1 MVLSYKKERQ
11 KFPRIVALDS
21 ETSSE
26 RQIGYK
32 IYFTFFRFFTAMKLL
47 LGFILFF
54 CFQFS
59 LGQNFYLKMEGTSE
73 TENKTID
80 SLQYES
86 KHASVALILE
96 EQKRF
101 ENKLINQGFF
111 DWLLLEQKKV
121 NDSSFVFKYKLGNS
135 IKNNTIYIGNLSA
148 EEKSL
153 LQLEKDT
160 LVIATNEIENFMKS
174 KIALLEKKG
183 YSLANLQ
190 LTNQRKV
197 DNNLFSELQL
207 KLNSKRNITDLV
219 IVGYDK
225 FPAGI
230 KKAITKKAKKATFN
244 QDNLKQINDEFD
256 KLQFVNQLKY
266 PEILFTTDSTKIF
279 VYLEKSKPNKF
290 DGFIGFSND
299 DQSKLTFNGYLDL
312 QLQNILNSGEKF
324 NLYWKNDGNRQTSF
338 NIGTELPYIFKTP
351 IGIKANLRIFKQDS
365 TFQNTITDLNLGYYF
380 SYNTKAYIGYQK
392 TTSVDI
398 QNTNSFS
405 LNDFTNTFLTS
416 SFEHVALNSDS
427 FIFPEKAKVFLK
439 VGTGNRTI
447 ASQKTSQFFTQLDLN
462 YNFNLNQKN
471 SIYLRN
477 QTFYLQSDDY
487 IINELFRFGGIN
499 SIRGFNE
506 NSLQANVFSGIMAEY
521 RYLVAPNLYVH
532 SITDYG
538 YFQDKT
544 AAIDDKLLGLG
555 FGFGLFTKNG
565 LFNLIYANG
574 STSEQAIKLSN
585 SIVHISFKTNF

>member
-1 MVLSYKKERQ
+1 
-11 KFPRIVALDS
+11 
-21 ETSSE
+21 
-26 RQIGYK
+26 
-32 IYFTFFRFFTAMKLL
+32 MKLL
-47 LGFILFF
+47 FSFIVFF
-54 CFQFS
+54 SIQFS
-59 LGQNFYLKMEGTSE
+59 LGQNFYLKIEGDSE
-73 TENKTID
+73 QERKTID
-80 SLQYES
+80 SITYEF
-86 KHASVALILE
+86 KHTSVASILT

-101 ENKLINQGFF
+101 ESKLTNLGFF
-111 DWLLLEQKKV
+111 NWLQLEQKKI
-121 NDSSFVFKYKLGNS
+121 NDSSFVFQYRLGNLVQT
-135 IKNNTIYIGNLSA
+135 NTIYIGKLTA

-153 LQLEKDT
+153 LQEENDSLIIITSE
-160 LVIATNEIENFMKS
+160 VENFMKS
-174 KIALLEKKG
+174 KMALLEKKG
-183 YSLANLQ
+183 YLLANLK
-190 LTNQRKV
+190 LVNQRRKE
-197 DNNLFSELQL
+197 NNLLSDLHL
-207 KLNSKRNITDLV
+207 KLNSKRKITDIV

-225 FPAGI
+225 FPTGI

-244 QDNLKQINDEFD
+244 QENLKQINEEFS

-299 DQSKLTFNGYLDL
+299 DKSKLTFNGYLDL

-324 NLYWKNDGNRQTSF
+324 NLYWKNDGNSQTSF
-338 NIGTELPYIFKTP
+338 NLGIEIPYLFKSP

-380 SYNTKAYIGYQK
+380 SYNTKAYLGYQK
-392 TTSVDI
+392 TNSVDI

-405 LNDFTNTFLTS
+405 LNDFTNTFFTS
-416 SFEHVALNSDS
+416 SFEHVNYATDN
-427 FIFPEKAKVFLK
+427 FIFPERTKVFAKVGL
-439 VGTGNRTI
+439 GNRTI
-447 ASQKTSQFFTQLDLN
+447 SSAKSNQFFGQLEFSH
-462 YNFNLNQKN
+462 YFELNQKN
-471 SIYLRN
+471 SIFIKN
-477 QTFYLQSDDY
+477 QSYYLQSDSY
-487 IINELFRFGGIN
+487 IINELYRFGGIN

-538 YFQDKT
+538 FFQDKT
-544 AAIDDKLLGLG
+544 TGTDDKLLGLG

-574 STSEQAIKLSN
+574 STSDQAIKLSN

>member
-1 MVLSYKKERQ
+1 
-11 KFPRIVALDS
+11 
-21 ETSSE
+21 
-26 RQIGYK
+26 
-32 IYFTFFRFFTAMKLL
+32 MKLL
-47 LGFILFF
+47 FSFIVFF
-54 CFQFS
+54 SIQFS
-59 LGQNFYLKMEGTSE
+59 LGQNFYLKIEGASE
-73 TENKTID
+73 QERKTID
-80 SLQYES
+80 SITYEF
-86 KHASVALILE
+86 KHTSVASILT

-101 ENKLINQGFF
+101 ESKLTNLGFF
-111 DWLLLEQKKV
+111 DWLQLEQKKV
-121 NDSSFVFKYKLGNS
+121 NDSSFVFQYRLGNLVQT
-135 IKNNTIYIGNLSA
+135 NTIYIGKLST
-148 EEKSL
+148 EEKLL
-153 LQLEKDT
+153 LQEEHDSLIVTTSE
-160 LVIATNEIENFMKS
+160 VENFMKS
-174 KIALLEKKG
+174 KMALLEKKG
-183 YSLANLQ
+183 YLLANLK
-190 LTNQRKV
+190 LVNQRRKE
-197 DNNLFSELQL
+197 NNLLSDLHL
-207 KLNSKRNITDLV
+207 KLNSKRKITDIV

-225 FPAGI
+225 FPNGI

-244 QDNLKQINDEFD
+244 QENLKQINEEFS

-279 VYLEKSKPNKF
+279 VYLEKTKPNKF

-299 DQSKLTFNGYLDL
+299 DKSKLTFNGYLDL

-324 NLYWKNDGNRQTSF
+324 NLYWKNDGNSQTSF
-338 NIGTELPYIFKTP
+338 NLGTEIPYLFKSP

-380 SYNTKAYIGYQK
+380 SYNTKAYLGYQK
-392 TTSVDI
+392 TNSVDI

-405 LNDFTNTFLTS
+405 LNDFTNTFFTS
-416 SFEHVALNSDS
+416 SFEHVNYATDN
-427 FIFPEKAKVFLK
+427 FIFPERTKVFAE
-439 VGTGNRTI
+439 VGLGNRTI
-447 ASQKTSQFFTQLDLN
+447 SSAKSNQFFGQLEFSH
-462 YNFNLNQKN
+462 YFELNQKN
-471 SIYLRN
+471 SIFIKN
-477 QTFYLQSDDY
+477 QSYYLQSDSY
-487 IINELFRFGGIN
+487 IINELHRFGGIN

-544 AAIDDKLLGLG
+544 AEIDYKLLGLG

-574 STSEQAIKLSN
+574 STSDQAIKLSN

>member
-1 MVLSYKKERQ
+1 MKFIYSFLVL
-11 KFPRIVALDS
+11 
-21 ETSSE
+21 
-26 RQIGYK
+26 
-32 IYFTFFRFFTAMKLL
+32 
-47 LGFILFF
+47 F

-59 LGQNFYLKMEGTSE
+59 LGQNFYLRIVGTSE
-73 TENKTID
+73 KEIKTID

-86 KHASVALILE
+86 KHSTVASILE

-101 ENKLINQGFF
+101 ETKLTNQGFF
-111 DWLLLEQKKV
+111 DWLLLEQNKT
-121 NDSSFVFKYKLGNS
+121 NDSSFVFKYSLGKV
-135 IKNNTIYIGNLSA
+135 IKKNTIYIGKLSN
-148 EEKSL
+148 EEKML

-160 LVIATNEIENFMKS
+160 LIITTNEVESFMKT
-174 KIALLEKKG
+174 KVALLEKKG

-190 LTNQRKV
+190 LVNQRKIGN
-197 DNNLFSELQL
+197 DLFSDLQL

-244 QDNLKQINDEFD
+244 QDNLKQINDTFD
-256 KLQFVNQLKY
+256 KLQFINQIKY

-279 VYLEKSKPNKF
+279 VYVEKSKPNKF

-324 NLYWKNDGNRQTSF
+324 SLYWKNDGNRQTSF
-338 NIGTELPYIFKTP
+338 NIGTELPYIFKSP
-351 IGIKANLRIFKQDS
+351 IGIKANLRIFNQDS
-365 TFQNTITDLNLGYYF
+365 TFQNTVTDLNLGYYF
-380 SYNTKAYIGYQK
+380 TYNTKAFIGYQK

-398 QNTNSFS
+398 QKINSFS

-416 SFEHVALNSDS
+416 SFEHLELNPDS
-427 FIFPEKAKVFLK
+427 FIFPERGKVFVKL
-439 VGTGNRTI
+439 GTGNRTI
-447 ASQKTSQFFTQLDLN
+447 TSQKTSQFFTQLDVN
-462 YNFNLNQKN
+462 YHFNLNLKN
-471 SIYLRN
+471 SIFVRN

-487 IINELFRFGGIN
+487 VINELFRFGGIN

-506 NSLQANVFSGIMAEY
+506 NSLQANAYSGIIAEY
-521 RYLVAPNLYVH
+521 RYLVASNLYLH
-532 SITDYG
+532 SITDFG

-544 AAIDDKLLGLG
+544 SNTKDRLLGLG

-565 LFNLIYANG
+565 LFNLVYANG
-574 STSEQAIKLSN
+574 STSDQAIELSN
-585 SIVHISFKTNF
+585 SIVHISFKADF

>member
-1 MVLSYKKERQ
+1 MKSIFL
-11 KFPRIVALDS
+11 FIVCL
-21 ETSSE
+21 
-26 RQIGYK
+26 
-32 IYFTFFRFFTAMKLL
+32 
-47 LGFILFF
+47 

-59 LGQNFYLKMEGTSE
+59 LGQNFYLKVEGTSE
-73 TENKTID
+73 RENSIID
-80 SLQYES
+80 SLQYVS
-86 KHASVALILE
+86 KHTSVALILE

-101 ENKLINQGFF
+101 ESKITNQGFF
-111 DWLLLEQKKV
+111 DWLLLEQNKV
-121 NDSSFVFKYKLGNS
+121 NDSSFVFKYSLGNAQ
-135 IKNNTIYIGNLSA
+135 KNNTIYIGKLSA

-160 LVIATNEIENFMKS
+160 LIITTSEVENFMKS
-174 KIALLEKKG
+174 KVALLEKKG

-190 LTNQRKV
+190 LVNQRRIE
-197 DNNLFSELQL
+197 NNLISDLQV
-207 KLNSKRNITDLV
+207 KLNAKRNITDLV

-244 QDNLKQINDEFD
+244 QDNLKQINDTFD
-256 KLQFVNQLKY
+256 KLQFVNQIKY

-279 VYLEKSKPNKF
+279 VYVEKSKPNKF

-312 QLQNILNSGEKF
+312 QLQNILNTGEKF
-324 NLYWKNDGNRQTSF
+324 NLYWKNDGNKQTSF
-338 NIGTELPYIFKTP
+338 NIGTELPYIFKSP

-365 TFQNTITDLNLGYYF
+365 TFQNTVTDLNLGYYF
-380 SYNTKAYIGYQK
+380 AYNTKAFVGYQK

-416 SFEHVALNSDS
+416 SFEHLELNPDS
-427 FIFPEKAKVFLK
+427 FVFPEKAKVFVK
-439 VGTGNRTI
+439 FGTGNRTI
-447 ASQKTSQFFTQLDLN
+447 ASQKTSQFFTQLDMN
-462 YNFNLNQKN
+462 YDFNLNQKN

-487 IINELFRFGGIN
+487 VINELFRFGGIN

-506 NSLQANVFSGIMAEY
+506 NSLQANAYSGIIAEY
-521 RYLVAPNLYVH
+521 RYLVATNLYLH
-532 SITDYG
+532 SITDFG

-544 AAIDDKLLGLG
+544 ANIEDRLLGLG

-565 LFNLIYANG
+565 LFNLVYANG
-574 STSEQAIKLSN
+574 STSNQAIKLSN

>member
-1 MVLSYKKERQ
+1 
-11 KFPRIVALDS
+11 
-21 ETSSE
+21 
-26 RQIGYK
+26 
-32 IYFTFFRFFTAMKLL
+32 MKLL
-47 LGFILFF
+47 LSFTLFF
-54 CFQFS
+54 WFQCS
-59 LGQNFYLKMEGTSE
+59 LGQNFYLKIEGASE
-73 TENKTID
+73 QERKTID
-80 SLQYES
+80 SIIYEFKHNTVASLLKEQQRFES
-86 KHASVALILE
+86 KLT
-96 EQKRF
+96 Q
-101 ENKLINQGFF
+101 QGFL

-121 NDSSFVFKYKLGNS
+121 NDSSFVFKYKLGNFT
-135 IKNNTIYIGNLSA
+135 KNNTIYIGKLSA
-148 EEKSL
+148 DEKSL
-153 LQLEKDT
+153 LQLEQDT
-160 LVIATNEIENFMKS
+160 LVIAMSEVENFMNN

-190 LTNQRKV
+190 LINQRKIGH
-197 DNNLFSELQL
+197 NLFSELRL
-207 KLNSKRNITDLV
+207 NLNSKRNITDIV

-225 FPAGI
+225 FPTGI

-244 QDNLKQINDEFD
+244 QENLKQINEEFS

-299 DQSKLTFNGYLDL
+299 DKSKLTFNGYLDL

-324 NLYWKNDGNRQTSF
+324 NLYWKNDGNSQTSF
-338 NIGTELPYIFKTP
+338 NLGTEIPYLFKSP

-380 SYNTKAYIGYQK
+380 SYNTKAYLGYQK
-392 TTSVDI
+392 TNSVDI

-416 SFEHVALNSDS
+416 SFEHVNFATDN
-427 FIFPEKAKVFLK
+427 FIFPEQTKVFTK
-439 VGTGNRTI
+439 IGFGNRTI
-447 ASQKTSQFFTQLDLN
+447 SSTKSNQFFGQLEFSH
-462 YNFNLNQKN
+462 YFELNQKN
-471 SIYLRN
+471 SIFIKN
-477 QTFYLQSDDY
+477 QSYYLQSDSY
-487 IINELFRFGGIN
+487 IINELYRFGGIN

-506 NSLQANVFSGIMAEY
+506 NSLQANAFSGIMAEY

-544 AAIDDKLLGLG
+544 SDIDDKLLGLG

-574 STSEQAIKLSN
+574 STSEQTIKLSN

>member
-1 MVLSYKKERQ
+1 METERQ
-11 KFPRIVALDS
+11 S
-21 ETSSE
+21 
-26 RQIGYK
+26 GYK
-32 IYFTFFRFFTAMKLL
+32 IYFAFFRFFTAMKSFFL
-47 LGFILFF
+47 FIVCF

-59 LGQNFYLKMEGTSE
+59 LGQNFYLKIEGKSDNE
-73 TENKTID
+73 CKTID
-80 SLQYES
+80 SILYNK
-86 KHASVALILE
+86 KHKSVALLLE
-96 EQKRF
+96 EQKGF
-101 ENKLINQGFF
+101 ETKLTNQGFF
-111 DWLLLEQKKV
+111 DWLLLEQKKI
-121 NDSSFVFKYKLGNS
+121 NDSSFVFKYSLGNS
-135 IKNNTIYIGNLSA
+135 IKNNTIYIGKLSV

-153 LQLEKDT
+153 LQLESDT
-160 LVIATNEIENFMKS
+160 LIIATSEVENFMKS

-190 LTNQRKV
+190 LINQRKIE
-197 DNNLFSELQL
+197 NNLFSDLQL
-207 KLNSKRNITDLV
+207 KLNSKRNITDIV
-219 IVGYDK
+219 ILGYDK
-225 FPAGI
+225 FPTGI

-244 QDNLKQINDEFD
+244 QDNLNQINDELD

-299 DQSKLTFNGYLDL
+299 DESKLTFNGYLDL

-324 NLYWKNDGNRQTSF
+324 NLYWKNDGNQQTSF
-338 NIGTELPYIFKTP
+338 NLGTELPYLFKTP

-365 TFQNTITDLNLGYYF
+365 TFQNTNTDLNLGYYF
-380 SYNTKAYIGYQK
+380 AYNTKAFVGYQK

-405 LNDFTNTFLTS
+405 LNDFTNTFLTY
-416 SFEHVALNSDS
+416 SFEHLELNPDS
-427 FIFPEKAKVFLK
+427 FIFPEKAKVFVKL
-439 VGTGNRTI
+439 GTGNRTI
-447 ASQKTSQFFTQLDLN
+447 ASQKTSQFFTQLDLS
-462 YNFNLNQKN
+462 YNFNLNPKN
-471 SIYLRN
+471 SIFIRN

-506 NSLQANVFSGIMAEY
+506 NSLQANAYSGIIAEY
-521 RYLVAPNLYVH
+521 RYLVASNLYVH
-532 SITDYG
+532 SITDFG

-544 AAIDDKLLGLG
+544 SNVENQLLGLG

-565 LFNLIYANG
+565 LFNLVYANG
-574 STSEQAIKLSN
+574 STSDQTIKLSN

>member
-1 MVLSYKKERQ
+1 
-11 KFPRIVALDS
+11 
-21 ETSSE
+21 
-26 RQIGYK
+26 
-32 IYFTFFRFFTAMKLL
+32 MKLL
-47 LGFILFF
+47 FSFIVFF
-54 CFQFS
+54 SIQFS
-59 LGQNFYLKMEGTSE
+59 LGQNFYLKIEGDSE
-73 TENKTID
+73 QERKTID
-80 SLQYES
+80 SITYEF
-86 KHASVALILE
+86 KHTSVASILT

-101 ENKLINQGFF
+101 ESKLTNLGFF
-111 DWLLLEQKKV
+111 DWLQLEQKKI
-121 NDSSFVFKYKLGNS
+121 NDSSFVFQYRLGNLVQT
-135 IKNNTIYIGNLSA
+135 NTIYIGKLTA

-153 LQLEKDT
+153 LQEGNDSLIIITSE
-160 LVIATNEIENFMKS
+160 VENFMKS
-174 KIALLEKKG
+174 KMALLEKKG
-183 YSLANLQ
+183 YLLANLK
-190 LTNQRKV
+190 LVNQRRKE
-197 DNNLFSELQL
+197 NNLLSDLHL
-207 KLNSKRNITDLV
+207 KLNSKRKITDIV

-225 FPAGI
+225 FPTGI

-244 QDNLKQINDEFD
+244 QENLKQINEEFS

-299 DQSKLTFNGYLDL
+299 DKSKLTFNGYLDL

-324 NLYWKNDGNRQTSF
+324 NLYWKNDGNSQTSF
-338 NIGTELPYIFKTP
+338 NLGTEIPYLFKSP

-380 SYNTKAYIGYQK
+380 SYNTKAYLGYQK
-392 TTSVDI
+392 TNSVDI

-405 LNDFTNTFLTS
+405 LNDFTNTFFTS
-416 SFEHVALNSDS
+416 SFEHVNYATDN
-427 FIFPEKAKVFLK
+427 FIFPEQTKVFAKVGL
-439 VGTGNRTI
+439 GNRTI
-447 ASQKTSQFFTQLDLN
+447 SGAKSNQFFGQLELN
-462 YNFNLNQKN
+462 HYFELNHKN
-471 SIYLRN
+471 SIFIKN
-477 QTFYLQSDDY
+477 QSYYLQSDSY
-487 IINELFRFGGIN
+487 IINELYRFGGIN

-544 AAIDDKLLGLG
+544 SDIDDKLLGLG

-574 STSEQAIKLSN
+574 STSEQTIKLSN

>member
-1 MVLSYKKERQ
+1 
-11 KFPRIVALDS
+11 
-21 ETSSE
+21 
-26 RQIGYK
+26 
-32 IYFTFFRFFTAMKLL
+32 MKLL
-47 LGFILFF
+47 FSFIVFF
-54 CFQFS
+54 SIQFS
-59 LGQNFYLKMEGTSE
+59 LGQNFYLKIEGASE
-73 TENKTID
+73 QERKTID
-80 SLQYES
+80 SITYEF
-86 KHASVALILE
+86 KHTSVASILT

-101 ENKLINQGFF
+101 ESKLTNLGFF
-111 DWLLLEQKKV
+111 DWLQLEQKKI
-121 NDSSFVFKYKLGNS
+121 NDSSFVFQYRLGNLVQT
-135 IKNNTIYIGNLSA
+135 NTIYIGKLTA

-153 LQLEKDT
+153 LQEGNDSLIIITSE
-160 LVIATNEIENFMKS
+160 VENFMKS
-174 KIALLEKKG
+174 KMALLEKKG
-183 YSLANLQ
+183 YLLANLK
-190 LTNQRKV
+190 LVNQRRKE
-197 DNNLFSELQL
+197 NNLLSDLHL
-207 KLNSKRNITDLV
+207 KLNSKRKITDIV

-225 FPAGI
+225 FPTGI

-244 QDNLKQINDEFD
+244 QENLKQINEEFS

-299 DQSKLTFNGYLDL
+299 DKSKLTFNGYLDL

-324 NLYWKNDGNRQTSF
+324 NLYWKNDGNSQTSF
-338 NIGTELPYIFKTP
+338 NLGTEIPYLFKSP

-380 SYNTKAYIGYQK
+380 SYNTKAYLGYQK
-392 TTSVDI
+392 TNSVDI

-405 LNDFTNTFLTS
+405 LNDFTNTFFSS
-416 SFEHVALNSDS
+416 SFEHVNYATDN
-427 FIFPEKAKVFLK
+427 FIFPERTKVFAKVGL
-439 VGTGNRTI
+439 GNRTI
-447 ASQKTSQFFTQLDLN
+447 SSAKSNQFFGQLELN
-462 YNFNLNQKN
+462 HYFELNQKN
-471 SIYLRN
+471 SIFIKN
-477 QTFYLQSDDY
+477 QSYYLQSDSY
-487 IINELFRFGGIN
+487 IINELYRFGGIN

-544 AAIDDKLLGLG
+544 SDIDDKLLGLG

-574 STSEQAIKLSN
+574 STSEQTIKLSN

>member
-1 MVLSYKKERQ
+1 
-11 KFPRIVALDS
+11 
-21 ETSSE
+21 
-26 RQIGYK
+26 
-32 IYFTFFRFFTAMKLL
+32 MKLL
-47 LGFILFF
+47 FSFIVCFW
-54 CFQFS
+54 FQFS
-59 LGQNFYLKMEGTSE
+59 LGQNFYLKIEGASE
-73 TENKTID
+73 QERKTID
-80 SLQYES
+80 SITYEFKHNTVASLLKEQQRFES
-86 KHASVALILE
+86 KLT
-96 EQKRF
+96 Q
-101 ENKLINQGFF
+101 QGYL

-121 NDSSFVFKYKLGNS
+121 NDSSFVFEYKLGDFT
-135 IKNNTIYIGNLSA
+135 KNNTIYIGKLSA
-148 EEKSL
+148 DEKTL
-153 LQLEKDT
+153 LQLEHDT
-160 LVIATNEIENFMKS
+160 LVIALSEVENFMKN
-174 KIALLEKKG
+174 KIAQLEKKG

-190 LTNQRKV
+190 LINQQKI
-197 DNNLFSELQL
+197 DHNLFSELRL
-207 KLNSKRNITDLV
+207 NLNSKRNITDIV

-225 FPAGI
+225 FPTGI
-230 KKAITKKAKKATFN
+230 KKEITKKAKKATFN
-244 QDNLKQINDEFD
+244 QENLKQINEEFS

-299 DQSKLTFNGYLDL
+299 DKSKLTFNGYLDL

-324 NLYWKNDGNRQTSF
+324 NLYWKNDGNQQTSF
-338 NIGTELPYIFKTP
+338 NLGTEIPYLFKSP

-365 TFQNTITDLNLGYYF
+365 TFQNTITDFNLGYYF
-380 SYNTKAYIGYQK
+380 SYNTKAYLGYQK
-392 TTSVDI
+392 TNSVDI

-416 SFEHVALNSDS
+416 SFEHVNFATDN
-427 FIFPEKAKVFLK
+427 FIFPERTKLFAKIGL
-439 VGTGNRTI
+439 GNRTI
-447 ASQKTSQFFTQLDLN
+447 SNTTSNQFFGQLEFSHHFELN
-462 YNFNLNQKN
+462 EKN
-471 SIYLRN
+471 SIFIKN
-477 QTFYLQSDDY
+477 QSYYLQSDAY
-487 IINELFRFGGIN
+487 IINELYRFGGIN

-506 NSLQANVFSGIMAEY
+506 NSLQANIFSGIMAEY

-544 AAIDDKLLGLG
+544 AGIDDKLLGLG

-574 STSEQAIKLSN
+574 STSEQTIKLSN

>member
-1 MVLSYKKERQ
+1 MKS
-11 KFPRIVALDS
+11 FSFFIVC
-21 ETSSE
+21 
-26 RQIGYK
+26 
-32 IYFTFFRFFTAMKLL
+32 
-47 LGFILFF
+47 F

-59 LGQNFYLKMEGTSE
+59 LGQNFYLKIEGKSDNE
-73 TENKTID
+73 CKTID
-80 SLQYES
+80 SILYNK
-86 KHASVALILE
+86 KHKSVALLLE
-96 EQKRF
+96 EQKGF
-101 ENKLINQGFF
+101 ETKLTNQGFF
-111 DWLLLEQKKV
+111 DWLLLEQKKI
-121 NDSSFVFKYKLGNS
+121 NDSSFVFKYSLGNS
-135 IKNNTIYIGNLSA
+135 IKNNTMYIGKLSA
-148 EEKSL
+148 VEKSL
-153 LQLEKDT
+153 LQLESDT
-160 LVIATNEIENFMKS
+160 LIIATNEVENFMKS

-190 LTNQRKV
+190 LINQRKIE
-197 DNNLFSELQL
+197 NNLFSDLQL
-207 KLNSKRNITDLV
+207 KLNSKRNITDIV
-219 IVGYDK
+219 ILGYDK
-225 FPAGI
+225 FPTGI

-244 QDNLKQINDEFD
+244 QDNLNQINDEFD

-299 DQSKLTFNGYLDL
+299 DESKLTFNGYLDL

-324 NLYWKNDGNRQTSF
+324 NLYWKNDGNQQTSF
-338 NIGTELPYIFKTP
+338 NLGTELPYLFKTP

-365 TFQNTITDLNLGYYF
+365 TFQNTNTDLNLGYYF
-380 SYNTKAYIGYQK
+380 AYNTKAFVGYQK

-416 SFEHVALNSDS
+416 SFEHLELNPDS
-427 FIFPEKAKVFLK
+427 FIFPEKAKVFVKL
-439 VGTGNRTI
+439 GTGNRTI
-447 ASQKTSQFFTQLDLN
+447 ATTKANQFFTQLDLS
-462 YNFNLNQKN
+462 YNFNLNPKN
-471 SIYLRN
+471 SIFIRN

-506 NSLQANVFSGIMAEY
+506 NSLQANAYSGIIAEY
-521 RYLVAPNLYVH
+521 RYLVASNLYVH
-532 SITDYG
+532 SITDFG

-544 AAIDDKLLGLG
+544 SNVENQLLGLG

-565 LFNLIYANG
+565 LFNLVYANG
-574 STSEQAIKLSN
+574 STSDQTIKLSN

>member
-1 MVLSYKKERQ
+1 
-11 KFPRIVALDS
+11 
-21 ETSSE
+21 
-26 RQIGYK
+26 
-32 IYFTFFRFFTAMKLL
+32 MKLL
-47 LGFILFF
+47 FSFIVFF
-54 CFQFS
+54 SIQFS
-59 LGQNFYLKMEGTSE
+59 LGQNFYLKIEGDSE
-73 TENKTID
+73 QERKTID
-80 SLQYES
+80 SITYEF
-86 KHASVALILE
+86 KHTSVASILT

-101 ENKLINQGFF
+101 ESKLTNLGFF
-111 DWLLLEQKKV
+111 DWLQLEQKKI
-121 NDSSFVFKYKLGNS
+121 NDSSFVFQYRLGNLVQT
-135 IKNNTIYIGNLSA
+135 NTIYIGKLTA

-153 LQLEKDT
+153 LQEENDSLIIITSE
-160 LVIATNEIENFMKS
+160 VENFMKS
-174 KIALLEKKG
+174 KMALLEKKG
-183 YSLANLQ
+183 YLLANLK
-190 LTNQRKV
+190 LVNQRRKE
-197 DNNLFSELQL
+197 NNLLSDLHL
-207 KLNSKRNITDLV
+207 KLNSKRKITDIV

-225 FPAGI
+225 FPTGI

-244 QDNLKQINDEFD
+244 QENLKQINEEFS

-299 DQSKLTFNGYLDL
+299 DKSKLTFNGYLDL

-324 NLYWKNDGNRQTSF
+324 NLYWKNDGNSQTSF
-338 NIGTELPYIFKTP
+338 NLGTEIPYLFKSP

-380 SYNTKAYIGYQK
+380 SYNTKAYLGYQK
-392 TTSVDI
+392 TNSVDI

-405 LNDFTNTFLTS
+405 LNDFTNTFFTS
-416 SFEHVALNSDS
+416 SFEHVNYATDN
-427 FIFPEKAKVFLK
+427 FIFPERTKVFAKVGL
-439 VGTGNRTI
+439 GNRTI
-447 ASQKTSQFFTQLDLN
+447 SSAKSNQFFGQLEFSH
-462 YNFNLNQKN
+462 YFELNQKN
-471 SIYLRN
+471 SIFIKN
-477 QTFYLQSDDY
+477 QSYYLQSDSY
-487 IINELFRFGGIN
+487 IINELYRFGGIN

-544 AAIDDKLLGLG
+544 SDIDDKLLGLG

-574 STSEQAIKLSN
+574 STSEQTIKLSN

>member
-1 MVLSYKKERQ
+1 
-11 KFPRIVALDS
+11 
-21 ETSSE
+21 
-26 RQIGYK
+26 
-32 IYFTFFRFFTAMKLL
+32 MKLL
-47 LGFILFF
+47 LGLILFF

-59 LGQNFYLKMEGTSE
+59 LGQNFYLNIKGASE
-73 TENKTID
+73 IENKTID
-80 SLQYES
+80 SLQYEI
-86 KHASVALILE
+86 KHASVASILE

-101 ENKLINQGFF
+101 ENKLTNQGFF
-111 DWLLLEQKKV
+111 DWQLLEQKKV
-121 NDSSFVFKYKLGNS
+121 NDSSFVFKYNLGNS
-135 IKNNTIYIGNLSA
+135 IKNNTIYIGKLSA
-148 EEKSL
+148 QEKSL
-153 LQLEKDT
+153 LQLESDS
-160 LVIATNEIENFMKS
+160 LIIATNEVENFMKS

-190 LTNQRKV
+190 LINQQK
-197 DNNLFSELQL
+197 NENSLFSELLL
-207 KLNSKRNITDLV
+207 KLNAKKNITDLV

-244 QDNLKQINDEFD
+244 QDNLKQINDTFD
-256 KLQFVNQLKY
+256 KLQFVNQIKY

-279 VYLEKSKPNKF
+279 VYVEKSKPNKF

-299 DQSKLTFNGYLDL
+299 DKSKLTFNGYLDL
-312 QLQNILNSGEKF
+312 QLQNILNTGEKF
-324 NLYWKNDGNRQTSF
+324 NLYWKNDGNKQTSF
-338 NIGTELPYIFKTP
+338 NIGTELPYIFKSP

-365 TFQNTITDLNLGYYF
+365 TFQNTMTDLNLGYYF
-380 SYNTKAYIGYQK
+380 AYNTKAFVGYQK

-416 SFEHVALNSDS
+416 SFEHLELNPDS
-427 FIFPEKAKVFLK
+427 FIFPERAKILVKF
-439 VGTGNRTI
+439 GTGNRTI
-447 ASQKTSQFFTQLDLN
+447 ASQKTSQFFTQLDMS
-462 YNFNLNQKN
+462 YNFNLNAKN
-471 SIYLRN
+471 SIFVRN

-506 NSLQANVFSGIMAEY
+506 NSLQANAFTGIIAEY
-521 RYLVAPNLYVH
+521 RYLLASNLYLH
-532 SITDYG
+532 SITDFG

-544 AAIDDKLLGLG
+544 SNIEDRLLGLG

-565 LFNLIYANG
+565 LFNLVYANG

>member
-1 MVLSYKKERQ
+1 
-11 KFPRIVALDS
+11 
-21 ETSSE
+21 
-26 RQIGYK
+26 
-32 IYFTFFRFFTAMKLL
+32 MKLTC
-47 LGFILFF
+47 ILITLF

-59 LGQNFYLKMEGTSE
+59 VGQNFYLKIIGTSE
-73 TENKTID
+73 KETKTID

-86 KHASVALILE
+86 KHKSVATVLE

-101 ENKLINQGFF
+101 ETKLNNQGFF
-111 DWLLLEQKKV
+111 DWQLIEQNKV
-121 NDSSFVFKYKLGNS
+121 NDSSFVFKYNIRNA
-135 IKNNTIYIGNLSA
+135 IKKNYIYIGKLSV
-148 EEKSL
+148 EEKLL
-153 LQLEKDT
+153 LQLENDT
-160 LVIATNEIENFMKS
+160 LVLAIDEVENFMKS

-190 LTNQRKV
+190 LVNQRKIGN
-197 DNNLFSELQL
+197 DLISDLQV

-244 QDNLKQINDEFD
+244 QDNLKQINDTFD
-256 KLQFVNQLKY
+256 KLQFVNQIKY

-279 VYLEKSKPNKF
+279 VYVEKSKPNKF

-299 DQSKLTFNGYLDL
+299 NQSKLTFNGYLDL
-312 QLQNILNSGEKF
+312 QLQNILNTGEKF

-338 NIGTELPYIFKTP
+338 NIGTELPYIFKSP

-365 TFQNTITDLNLGYYF
+365 TFQNTVTDLNLGYYF
-380 SYNTKAYIGYQK
+380 AYNTKAFVGYQK

-416 SFEHVALNSDS
+416 SFEHLELNPDS
-427 FIFPEKAKVFLK
+427 FIFPEKAKVFVKL
-439 VGTGNRTI
+439 GTGNRTI
-447 ASQKTSQFFTQLDLN
+447 ASQKTSQFFTQLEVN

-471 SIYLRN
+471 SIFVRN
-477 QTFYLQSDDY
+477 QTFYLQSEDY
-487 IINELFRFGGIN
+487 VINELFRFGGIN

-506 NSLQANVFSGIMAEY
+506 NSLQANAFTGIIAEY
-521 RYLVAPNLYVH
+521 RYLLASNLYLH
-532 SITDYG
+532 SITDFG

-544 AAIDDKLLGLG
+544 SNTEDRLLGLG

-565 LFNLIYANG
+565 LFNLVYANG

>member
-1 MVLSYKKERQ
+1 
-11 KFPRIVALDS
+11 
-21 ETSSE
+21 
-26 RQIGYK
+26 
-32 IYFTFFRFFTAMKLL
+32 MKLL
-47 LGFILFF
+47 FSFIVFF
-54 CFQFS
+54 SIQFS
-59 LGQNFYLKMEGTSE
+59 LGQNFYLKIEGASE
-73 TENKTID
+73 QERKTID
-80 SLQYES
+80 SITYEF
-86 KHASVALILE
+86 KHTSVASILT

-101 ENKLINQGFF
+101 ESKLTNLGFF
-111 DWLLLEQKKV
+111 DWLQLEQKKI
-121 NDSSFVFKYKLGNS
+121 NDSSFVFQYRLGNLVQT
-135 IKNNTIYIGNLSA
+135 NTIYIGKLTA

-153 LQLEKDT
+153 LQEENDSLIIITSE
-160 LVIATNEIENFMKS
+160 VENFMKS
-174 KIALLEKKG
+174 KMALLEKKG
-183 YSLANLQ
+183 YLLANLK
-190 LTNQRKV
+190 LVNQRRKE
-197 DNNLFSELQL
+197 NNLLSDLHL
-207 KLNSKRNITDLV
+207 KLNSKRKITDIV

-225 FPAGI
+225 FPNGI
-230 KKAITKKAKKATFN
+230 KKAITKKAKKATVN
-244 QDNLKQINDEFD
+244 QENLKQINEEFS

-299 DQSKLTFNGYLDL
+299 DKSKLTFNGYLDL

-324 NLYWKNDGNRQTSF
+324 NLYWKNDGNSQTSF
-338 NIGTELPYIFKTP
+338 NLGTEIPYLFKSP

-380 SYNTKAYIGYQK
+380 SYNTKAYLGYQK
-392 TTSVDI
+392 TNSVDI

-405 LNDFTNTFLTS
+405 LNDFTNTFFSS
-416 SFEHVALNSDS
+416 SFEHVNYATDN
-427 FIFPEKAKVFLK
+427 FIFPERTKVFAKVGL
-439 VGTGNRTI
+439 GNRTI
-447 ASQKTSQFFTQLDLN
+447 SSAKSNQFFGQLEFSH
-462 YNFNLNQKN
+462 YFELNQKN
-471 SIYLRN
+471 SIFIKN
-477 QTFYLQSDDY
+477 QSYYLQSDSY
-487 IINELFRFGGIN
+487 IINELHRFGGIN

-538 YFQDKT
+538 FFQDKT
-544 AAIDDKLLGLG
+544 AGIDDKLLGLG

-574 STSEQAIKLSN
+574 NTSDQAIKLSN

>member
-1 MVLSYKKERQ
+1 
-11 KFPRIVALDS
+11 
-21 ETSSE
+21 
-26 RQIGYK
+26 
-32 IYFTFFRFFTAMKLL
+32 MKLL
-47 LGFILFF
+47 LGLLLFF

-59 LGQNFYLKMEGTSE
+59 LGQNFYLNIKGASE

-80 SLQYES
+80 SLQYEN
-86 KHASVALILE
+86 KHASVASILE

-101 ENKLINQGFF
+101 ENKLTNQGFF
-111 DWLLLEQKKV
+111 DWRLLEQKKV
-121 NDSSFVFKYKLGNS
+121 NDSSFVFKYNLGNS
-135 IKNNTIYIGNLSA
+135 IKSNTIYIGKLSA

-153 LQLEKDT
+153 LQLEKDSLT
-160 LVIATNEIENFMKS
+160 IATNEVENFMKS

-190 LTNQRKV
+190 LVNQRRIE
-197 DNNLFSELQL
+197 NNLISDLQV
-207 KLNSKRNITDLV
+207 KLNAKRNITDLV

-230 KKAITKKAKKATFN
+230 KKTITKKAKKATFN
-244 QDNLKQINDEFD
+244 QDNLKQINDTFD
-256 KLQFVNQLKY
+256 KLQFVNQIKY

-279 VYLEKSKPNKF
+279 VYVEKSKPNKF

-312 QLQNILNSGEKF
+312 QLQNILNTGEKF
-324 NLYWKNDGNRQTSF
+324 NLYWKNDGNKQTSF

-365 TFQNTITDLNLGYYF
+365 TFQNTMTDLNLGYYF
-380 SYNTKAYIGYQK
+380 AYNTKAFVGYQK

-416 SFEHVALNSDS
+416 SFEHLELNPDS
-427 FIFPEKAKVFLK
+427 FIFPEKAKVFVK
-439 VGTGNRTI
+439 FGTGNRTI
-447 ASQKTSQFFTQLDLN
+447 ASQKTSQFFTQLDMN
-462 YNFNLNQKN
+462 YNFNLNSKN
-471 SIYLRN
+471 SIFVRN

-506 NSLQANVFSGIMAEY
+506 NSLQANAFTGIIAEY
-521 RYLVAPNLYVH
+521 RYLLASNLYLH
-532 SITDYG
+532 SITDFG

-544 AAIDDKLLGLG
+544 ANIEDRLLGIG

-565 LFNLIYANG
+565 LFNLVYANG
-574 STSEQAIKLSN
+574 STSDQAIKLSN

>member
-1 MVLSYKKERQ
+1 
-11 KFPRIVALDS
+11 
-21 ETSSE
+21 
-26 RQIGYK
+26 
-32 IYFTFFRFFTAMKLL
+32 MKLL
-47 LGFILFF
+47 LGLLLFF

-59 LGQNFYLKMEGTSE
+59 LGQNFYLNIKGASE

-80 SLQYES
+80 SLQYEN
-86 KHASVALILE
+86 KHASVASILE

-101 ENKLINQGFF
+101 ENKLTNQGFF
-111 DWLLLEQKKV
+111 DWQLLEQKKV
-121 NDSSFVFKYKLGNS
+121 NDSSFVFKYNLGNS
-135 IKNNTIYIGNLSA
+135 IKSNTIYIDKLSA

-153 LQLEKDT
+153 IQLEKDSLT
-160 LVIATNEIENFMKS
+160 IATNEVENFMKS

-190 LTNQRKV
+190 LVNQRRIE
-197 DNNLFSELQL
+197 NNLISDLQV
-207 KLNSKRNITDLV
+207 KLNAKRNITDLV

-244 QDNLKQINDEFD
+244 QDNLKQINDTFD
-256 KLQFVNQLKY
+256 KLQFVNQIKY

-279 VYLEKSKPNKF
+279 VYVEKSKPNKF

-299 DQSKLTFNGYLDL
+299 DKSKLTFNGYLDL
-312 QLQNILNSGEKF
+312 QLQNILNTGEKF
-324 NLYWKNDGNRQTSF
+324 NLYWKNDGNKQTSF

-365 TFQNTITDLNLGYYF
+365 TFQNTMTDLNLGYYF
-380 SYNTKAYIGYQK
+380 AYNTKAFVGYQK

-416 SFEHVALNSDS
+416 SFEHLELNPDS
-427 FIFPEKAKVFLK
+427 FIFPEKSKVFVK
-439 VGTGNRTI
+439 FGTGNRTI
-447 ASQKTSQFFTQLDLN
+447 ASQKTSQFFTQLDMN
-462 YNFNLNQKN
+462 YNLNLNSKN
-471 SIYLRN
+471 SIFVRN

-506 NSLQANVFSGIMAEY
+506 NSLQANAFTGIIAEY
-521 RYLVAPNLYVH
+521 RYLLASNLYLH
-532 SITDYG
+532 SITDFG

-544 AAIDDKLLGLG
+544 ANIEDRLLGLG

-565 LFNLIYANG
+565 LFNLVYANG

>member
-1 MVLSYKKERQ
+1 MKSIFL
-11 KFPRIVALDS
+11 FIVC
-21 ETSSE
+21 
-26 RQIGYK
+26 
-32 IYFTFFRFFTAMKLL
+32 
-47 LGFILFF
+47 F

-59 LGQNFYLKMEGTSE
+59 LGQNFYLKIEGTSE
-73 TENKTID
+73 IEKSTID

-86 KHASVALILE
+86 KHSTVALLLE

-101 ENKLINQGFF
+101 ESKLTNQGFF

-121 NDSSFVFKYKLGNS
+121 NDSSFVFKYNLGNS
-135 IKNNTIYIGNLSA
+135 VKSNTIYIDKLSA

-153 LQLEKDT
+153 LQLENDT
-160 LVIATNEIENFMKS
+160 LVIAINKVESFMKE
-174 KIALLEKKG
+174 KITLLEKKG

-190 LTNQRKV
+190 LINQRKV
-197 DNNLFSELQL
+197 DNNVFSELQI
-207 KLNSKRNITDLV
+207 KLNSKRNITDIV
-219 IVGYDK
+219 IIGYDK
-225 FPAGI
+225 FPTGI
-230 KKAITKKAKKATFN
+230 KKAITKKAKKAIFN
-244 QDNLKQINDEFD
+244 QDNLKHINDEFD
-256 KLQFVNQLKY
+256 KLQFVSQLKY

-299 DQSKLTFNGYLDL
+299 DKSKLTFNGYLDL

-324 NLYWKNDGNRQTSF
+324 NLYWKNDGNKQTSF
-338 NIGTELPYIFKTP
+338 NLGTELPYLFKTP

-380 SYNTKAYIGYQK
+380 SYNTKAYLGYQK
-392 TTSVDI
+392 TNSVDI

-416 SFEHVALNSDS
+416 SFEHVTFSQDN
-427 FIFPEKAKVFLK
+427 FIFPERTKVFTKIGL
-439 VGTGNRTI
+439 GNRTI
-447 ASQKTSQFFTQLDLN
+447 SSTKSNQFFGQLEVSHH
-462 YNFNLNQKN
+462 FELNQKN
-471 SIYLRN
+471 SILIKN
-477 QTFYLQSDDY
+477 QSYYLQSDDY
-487 IINELFRFGGIN
+487 IINELYRFGGIN

-521 RYLVAPNLYVH
+521 RYLAAPNLYIH
-532 SITDYG
+532 TITDYG

-574 STSEQAIKLSN
+574 STSDQAIKLSN

>member
-1 MVLSYKKERQ
+1 
-11 KFPRIVALDS
+11 
-21 ETSSE
+21 
-26 RQIGYK
+26 
-32 IYFTFFRFFTAMKLL
+32 MKLL
-47 LGFILFF
+47 LGLLLFF

-59 LGQNFYLKMEGTSE
+59 LGQNFYLNIKGASE
-73 TENKTID
+73 IENKTID
-80 SLQYES
+80 SLQYEN
-86 KHASVALILE
+86 KHASVASILE

-101 ENKLINQGFF
+101 ENKLTNQGFF
-111 DWLLLEQKKV
+111 DWQLLEQKKV
-121 NDSSFVFKYKLGNS
+121 NDSSFVFKYNLGNS
-135 IKNNTIYIGNLSA
+135 IKSNTIYIDKLSA

-153 LQLEKDT
+153 IQLEKDSLT
-160 LVIATNEIENFMKS
+160 IATNEVENFMKS

-190 LTNQRKV
+190 LVNQRRIE
-197 DNNLFSELQL
+197 NNLISDLQV
-207 KLNSKRNITDLV
+207 KLNAKRNITDLV

-225 FPAGI
+225 FPTGI

-244 QDNLKQINDEFD
+244 QDNLKQINDTFD
-256 KLQFVNQLKY
+256 KLQFVNQIKY

-279 VYLEKSKPNKF
+279 VYVEKSKPNKF

-299 DQSKLTFNGYLDL
+299 DKSKLTFNGYLDL
-312 QLQNILNSGEKF
+312 QLQNILNTGEKF
-324 NLYWKNDGNRQTSF
+324 NLYWKNDGNKQTSF

-365 TFQNTITDLNLGYYF
+365 TFQNTMTDLNLGYYF
-380 SYNTKAYIGYQK
+380 AYNTKAFVGYQK

-416 SFEHVALNSDS
+416 SFEHLELNPDS
-427 FIFPEKAKVFLK
+427 FIFSEKSKVFVK
-439 VGTGNRTI
+439 FGTGNRTI
-447 ASQKTSQFFTQLDLN
+447 ASQKTSQFFTQLDMN
-462 YNFNLNQKN
+462 YNFNLNSKN
-471 SIYLRN
+471 SIFVRN

-506 NSLQANVFSGIMAEY
+506 NSLQANAFTGIIAEY
-521 RYLVAPNLYVH
+521 RYLLASNLYLH
-532 SITDYG
+532 SITDFG

-544 AAIDDKLLGLG
+544 ANIEDRLLGLG

-565 LFNLIYANG
+565 LFNLVYANG

>member
-1 MVLSYKKERQ
+1 
-11 KFPRIVALDS
+11 
-21 ETSSE
+21 
-26 RQIGYK
+26 
-32 IYFTFFRFFTAMKLL
+32 MKLL
-47 LGFILFF
+47 LSFTLFF
-54 CFQFS
+54 WFQCS
-59 LGQNFYLKMEGTSE
+59 LGQNFYLKIEGASE
-73 TENKTID
+73 QERKTID
-80 SLQYES
+80 SITYEFKHNTVASLLKEQQRFES
-86 KHASVALILE
+86 KLT
-96 EQKRF
+96 Q
-101 ENKLINQGFF
+101 QGFL

-121 NDSSFVFKYKLGNS
+121 NDSSFVFEYKLCNFT
-135 IKNNTIYIGNLSA
+135 KKNTIYIGKLSA
-148 EEKSL
+148 DEKSL
-153 LQLEKDT
+153 LQLEHDT
-160 LVIATNEIENFMKS
+160 LVIAMSEVENFMKN

-190 LTNQRKV
+190 LINQRKIGH
-197 DNNLFSELQL
+197 NLFSELRL
-207 KLNSKRNITDLV
+207 NLNSKRNITDIA

-225 FPAGI
+225 FPTGI

-244 QDNLKQINDEFD
+244 QENLKQINEEFS

-266 PEILFTTDSTKIF
+266 PEILFTTDSTKVF

-299 DQSKLTFNGYLDL
+299 DKSKLTFNGYLDL

-324 NLYWKNDGNRQTSF
+324 NLYWKNDGNQQTSF
-338 NIGTELPYIFKTP
+338 NLGTEIPYLFKSP

-380 SYNTKAYIGYQK
+380 SYNTKAYLGYQK
-392 TTSVDI
+392 TNSVDI

-405 LNDFTNTFLTS
+405 LNDFTNTFFTS
-416 SFEHVALNSDS
+416 SFEHVNFATDN
-427 FIFPEKAKVFLK
+427 FIFPEQTKVIAKVGL
-439 VGTGNRTI
+439 GNRTI
-447 ASQKTSQFFTQLDLN
+447 SSAKSNQFFGQLELN
-462 YNFNLNQKN
+462 HYFELNQKN
-471 SIYLRN
+471 SIFIKN
-477 QTFYLQSDDY
+477 QSFYLQSDSY
-487 IINELFRFGGIN
+487 VINELHRFGGIN

-544 AAIDDKLLGLG
+544 SDIDDKLLGLG

-574 STSEQAIKLSN
+574 STSEQSIKLSN

>member
-1 MVLSYKKERQ
+1 
-11 KFPRIVALDS
+11 
-21 ETSSE
+21 
-26 RQIGYK
+26 
-32 IYFTFFRFFTAMKLL
+32 MKLL
-47 LGFILFF
+47 FGFILFF

-59 LGQNFYLKMEGTSE
+59 LGQNFYLTIEGTSE
-73 TENKTID
+73 IEKKTID

-86 KHASVALILE
+86 KHSTVALLLE

-101 ENKLINQGFF
+101 ESKLTNQGFF

-121 NDSSFVFKYKLGNS
+121 NDSSFVFKYNLGNS
-135 IKNNTIYIGNLSA
+135 VKSNTIYIDKLSA

-153 LQLEKDT
+153 LQLENDT
-160 LVIATNEIENFMKS
+160 LVIAISEIESFMKE
-174 KIALLEKKG
+174 KITLLEKKG

-190 LTNQRKV
+190 LINQRKV
-197 DNNLFSELQL
+197 DNNVFSELQL
-207 KLNSKRNITDLV
+207 KLNSKRNITDIV
-219 IVGYDK
+219 IIGYDK
-225 FPAGI
+225 FPTGI

-256 KLQFVNQLKY
+256 KLQFVSQLKY

-299 DQSKLTFNGYLDL
+299 DKSKLTFNGYLDL

-324 NLYWKNDGNRQTSF
+324 NLYWKNDGNKQTSF
-338 NIGTELPYIFKTP
+338 NLGTELPYLFKTP

-380 SYNTKAYIGYQK
+380 SYNTKAYLGYQK
-392 TTSVDI
+392 TNSVDI

-416 SFEHVALNSDS
+416 SFEHVTFSQDN
-427 FIFPEKAKVFLK
+427 FIFPERTKVFTKIGL
-439 VGTGNRTI
+439 GNRTI
-447 ASQKTSQFFTQLDLN
+447 SSSKSNQFFGQLEVSHH
-462 YNFNLNQKN
+462 FELNQKN
-471 SIYLRN
+471 SILIKN
-477 QTFYLQSDDY
+477 QSYYLQSDDY
-487 IINELFRFGGIN
+487 IINELYRFGGIN

-521 RYLVAPNLYVH
+521 RYLAAPNLYIH
-532 SITDYG
+532 TITDYG

-574 STSEQAIKLSN
+574 STSDQAIKLSN

>member
-1 MVLSYKKERQ
+1 
-11 KFPRIVALDS
+11 
-21 ETSSE
+21 
-26 RQIGYK
+26 
-32 IYFTFFRFFTAMKLL
+32 MKLL
-47 LGFILFF
+47 LGLLMFF

-59 LGQNFYLKMEGTSE
+59 LGQNFYLNIKGTSE
-73 TENKTID
+73 IENKTID
-80 SLQYES
+80 SLQYEN
-86 KHASVALILE
+86 KHTSVASILE

-101 ENKLINQGFF
+101 ESKLTNQGFF
-111 DWLLLEQKKV
+111 DWQLLEQKKV
-121 NDSSFVFKYKLGNS
+121 NDSSFVFKYNLGNS
-135 IKNNTIYIGNLSA
+135 IKSNTIYIGKLSA

-160 LVIATNEIENFMKS
+160 LTITTNEVENFMKS

-190 LTNQRKV
+190 LVNQRRIGN
-197 DNNLFSELQL
+197 DLISDLQL

-244 QDNLKQINDEFD
+244 QDNLKQINDTFD
-256 KLQFVNQLKY
+256 KLQFVNQIKY
-266 PEILFTTDSTKIF
+266 PEILFTKDSTKIF
-279 VYLEKSKPNKF
+279 VYVEKSKPNKF

-312 QLQNILNSGEKF
+312 QLQNILNTGEKF
-324 NLYWKNDGNRQTSF
+324 NLYWKNDGNKQTSF
-338 NIGTELPYIFKTP
+338 NIGTELPYIFKSP
-351 IGIKANLRIFKQDS
+351 IGIKANLKIFKQDS
-365 TFQNTITDLNLGYYF
+365 TFQNTVTDLNLGYYF
-380 SYNTKAYIGYQK
+380 AYNTKAFVGYQK

-416 SFEHVALNSDS
+416 SFEHLELNPDS
-427 FIFPEKAKVFLK
+427 FIFPEKAKVFVK
-439 VGTGNRTI
+439 FGTGNRTI

-471 SIYLRN
+471 SILVRN

-487 IINELFRFGGIN
+487 VINELFRFGGIN

-506 NSLQANVFSGIMAEY
+506 NSLQANAYTGIIAEY
-521 RYLVAPNLYVH
+521 RYLLASNLYLH
-532 SITDYG
+532 SITDFG

-544 AAIDDKLLGLG
+544 SNIEDRLLGLG

-565 LFNLIYANG
+565 LFNLVYANG

>member
-1 MVLSYKKERQ
+1 
-11 KFPRIVALDS
+11 
-21 ETSSE
+21 
-26 RQIGYK
+26 
-32 IYFTFFRFFTAMKLL
+32 MKLL
-47 LGFILFF
+47 LGLILFF
-54 CFQFS
+54 WFQFS
-59 LGQNFYLKMEGTSE
+59 LGQNFYLKIKGASE
-73 TENKTID
+73 IENKTID
-80 SLQYES
+80 SLQYEI
-86 KHASVALILE
+86 KHVSVASILE

-101 ENKLINQGFF
+101 ENKLTNQGFF
-111 DWLLLEQKKV
+111 DWQLLEQKKV
-121 NDSSFVFKYKLGNS
+121 NDSSFVFKYNLGNS
-135 IKNNTIYIGNLSA
+135 IKNNTLYIGKLSA

-153 LQLEKDT
+153 LQLENDT
-160 LVIATNEIENFMKS
+160 LIIATNEVEHFMKS

-190 LTNQRKV
+190 LINQQK
-197 DNNLFSELQL
+197 NETNLFSELQL

-279 VYLEKSKPNKF
+279 VYVEKSKPNKF

-338 NIGTELPYIFKTP
+338 NIGTELPYIFKSP

-365 TFQNTITDLNLGYYF
+365 TFQNTVTDLNLGYYF
-380 SYNTKAYIGYQK
+380 AYNTKAFIGYQK

-398 QNTNSFS
+398 QNMNSFS

-447 ASQKTSQFFTQLDLN
+447 ASQKTSQFFTQLDLS
-462 YNFNLNQKN
+462 YNLNLNPKN
-471 SIYLRN
+471 SIFVRN

-487 IINELFRFGGIN
+487 VINELFRFGGIN

-506 NSLQANVFSGIMAEY
+506 NSLQANAYSGIIAEY
-521 RYLVAPNLYVH
+521 RYLLASNLYLH

-544 AAIDDKLLGLG
+544 ANIEDRLLGLG

-565 LFNLIYANG
+565 LFNLVYANG

>member
-1 MVLSYKKERQ
+1 
-11 KFPRIVALDS
+11 
-21 ETSSE
+21 
-26 RQIGYK
+26 
-32 IYFTFFRFFTAMKLL
+32 MKLL
-47 LGFILFF
+47 LGLILFF
-54 CFQFS
+54 WFQFS
-59 LGQNFYLKMEGTSE
+59 LGQNFYLKIKGASE
-73 TENKTID
+73 IENKIID
-80 SLQYES
+80 SLQYEN
-86 KHASVALILE
+86 KHASVASILE

-101 ENKLINQGFF
+101 ENKLTNQGFF
-111 DWLLLEQKKV
+111 DWQLLEQKKV
-121 NDSSFVFKYKLGNS
+121 NDSSFVFKYNLGNS
-135 IKNNTIYIGNLSA
+135 IKNNTIYIGKLSTD
-148 EEKSL
+148 EKSL

-160 LVIATNEIENFMKS
+160 ITIATNEVENFMKS

-190 LTNQRKV
+190 LINQRKNG
-197 DNNLFSELQL
+197 NNLFSELQL
-207 KLNSKRNITDLV
+207 KLNSKRNITDIA

-225 FPAGI
+225 FPPGI

-312 QLQNILNSGEKF
+312 QLQNILNTGEKF

-338 NIGTELPYIFKTP
+338 NIGTELPYIFKSP

-365 TFQNTITDLNLGYYF
+365 TFQNTVTDLNLGYYF
-380 SYNTKAYIGYQK
+380 SYNTKAFVGYQK

-416 SFEHVALNSDS
+416 SFEHLELNPDS
-427 FIFPEKAKVFLK
+427 FIFPEKAKIFIKL
-439 VGTGNRTI
+439 GTGNRTI
-447 ASQKTSQFFTQLDLN
+447 ASQKTSQFFTQLDAN
-462 YNFNLNQKN
+462 YSFNLNPKN
-471 SIYLRN
+471 SIFVRN

-506 NSLQANVFSGIMAEY
+506 NSLQANAFTGIIAEY
-521 RYLVAPNLYVH
+521 RYLLASNLYLH
-532 SITDYG
+532 SITDFG

-544 AAIDDKLLGLG
+544 SNIEDRLLGLG

-565 LFNLIYANG
+565 LFNLVYANG

>member
-1 MVLSYKKERQ
+1 
-11 KFPRIVALDS
+11 
-21 ETSSE
+21 
-26 RQIGYK
+26 
-32 IYFTFFRFFTAMKLL
+32 MKLL
-47 LGFILFF
+47 LGLLLFF

-59 LGQNFYLKMEGTSE
+59 LGQNFYLNIKGTSE
-73 TENKTID
+73 IENKTID

-86 KHASVALILE
+86 KHASVASILE

-101 ENKLINQGFF
+101 ENKLTNQGFF
-111 DWLLLEQKKV
+111 DWQLLEQKKV
-121 NDSSFVFKYKLGNS
+121 NDSSFVFYYRLGNT
-135 IKNNTIYIGNLSA
+135 IKNNTIYIGKLSA

-153 LQLEKDT
+153 LQLEKDILT
-160 LVIATNEIENFMKS
+160 IATNEVENFMKS

-190 LTNQRKV
+190 LVNQRRIE
-197 DNNLFSELQL
+197 NNLISDLQV
-207 KLNSKRNITDLV
+207 KLNAKRNITDLV

-225 FPAGI
+225 FPTGI

-244 QDNLKQINDEFD
+244 QDNLKQINDTFD
-256 KLQFVNQLKY
+256 KLQFVNQIKY

-279 VYLEKSKPNKF
+279 VYVEKSKPNKF

-312 QLQNILNSGEKF
+312 QLQNILNTGEKF
-324 NLYWKNDGNRQTSF
+324 NLYWKNDGNKQTSF

-365 TFQNTITDLNLGYYF
+365 TFQNTVTDLNLGYYF

-416 SFEHVALNSDS
+416 SFEHLELNPDS
-427 FIFPEKAKVFLK
+427 FIFPEKSKVFVK
-439 VGTGNRTI
+439 FGTGNRTI
-447 ASQKTSQFFTQLDLN
+447 ASQKTSQFFTQLDMS
-462 YNFNLNQKN
+462 YNFNLNAKN
-471 SIYLRN
+471 SIFVRN

-487 IINELFRFGGIN
+487 VINELFRFGGIN

-506 NSLQANVFSGIMAEY
+506 NSLQANAFTGIIAEY
-521 RYLVAPNLYVH
+521 RYLLASNLYLH
-532 SITDYG
+532 SITDFG

-544 AAIDDKLLGLG
+544 ANIEDRLLGLG

-565 LFNLIYANG
+565 LFNLVYANG

>member
-1 MVLSYKKERQ
+1 
-11 KFPRIVALDS
+11 
-21 ETSSE
+21 
-26 RQIGYK
+26 
-32 IYFTFFRFFTAMKLL
+32 
-47 LGFILFF
+47 
-54 CFQFS
+54 
-59 LGQNFYLKMEGTSE
+59 MEGTSE
-73 TENKTID
+73 AENKTID

-101 ENKLINQGFF
+101 ESKLTNQGFF

-121 NDSSFVFKYKLGNS
+121 NDSSFVFRYSLGNS
-135 IKNNTIYIGNLSA
+135 IKNNSIYIGELSA
-148 EEKSL
+148 EEKTL

-160 LVIATNEIENFMKS
+160 LIIATNEVENFMKG
-174 KIALLEKKG
+174 KIVLLEKKG

-190 LTNQRKV
+190 LINQQKV
-197 DNNLFSELQL
+197 KNNLFADLQL
-207 KLNSKRNITDLV
+207 KLNSKRNITDIV

-225 FPAGI
+225 FPSGI
-230 KKAITKKAKKATFN
+230 KKAITRKAKKATFN
-244 QDNLKQINDEFD
+244 QDNLKQINDTFD

-299 DQSKLTFNGYLDL
+299 DESKLTFNGYLDL
-312 QLQNILNSGEKF
+312 QLQNILNTGEKF
-324 NLYWKNDGNRQTSF
+324 NLYWKNDGNKQTSF

-365 TFQNTITDLNLGYYF
+365 TFQNTVTDLNLGYYF
-380 SYNTKAYIGYQK
+380 AYNTKAFIGYQK

-416 SFEHVALNSDS
+416 SFEHIELNTDS

-447 ASQKTSQFFTQLDLN
+447 ESQKTSQFFTQLDLS
-462 YNFNLNQKN
+462 YNVNLNPKN

-487 IINELFRFGGIN
+487 VINELFRFGGIN

-506 NSLQANVFSGIMAEY
+506 NSLQANAFSGIIAEY
-521 RYLVAPNLYVH
+521 RYLVASNLYLH
-532 SITDYG
+532 SITDFG

-544 AAIDDKLLGLG
+544 ANIKDQLLGLG

-565 LFNLIYANG
+565 LFNLVYANG

>member
-1 MVLSYKKERQ
+1 
-11 KFPRIVALDS
+11 
-21 ETSSE
+21 
-26 RQIGYK
+26 
-32 IYFTFFRFFTAMKLL
+32 MKLL
-47 LGFILFF
+47 LSFTLFF
-54 CFQFS
+54 WFQFS
-59 LGQNFYLKMEGTSE
+59 LGQNFYLKIEGASE
-73 TENKTID
+73 QERKTID
-80 SLQYES
+80 SITYEFKHNTVASLLKEQQRFES
-86 KHASVALILE
+86 KLT
-96 EQKRF
+96 Q
-101 ENKLINQGFF
+101 QGFL

-121 NDSSFVFKYKLGNS
+121 NDSSFVFKYKLGDFT
-135 IKNNTIYIGNLSA
+135 KNNTIYIGKLSA
-148 EEKSL
+148 DEKTL
-153 LQLEKDT
+153 LQLEHDT
-160 LVIATNEIENFMKS
+160 LVIAISEVENLMKN

-190 LTNQRKV
+190 LINQRKIGH
-197 DNNLFSELQL
+197 NLFSELRL
-207 KLNSKRNITDLV
+207 NLNSKRKITDIV

-225 FPAGI
+225 FPTGI

-244 QDNLKQINDEFD
+244 QDNLKQINEEFS

-266 PEILFTTDSTKIF
+266 PEILFTTDSTKVF

-299 DQSKLTFNGYLDL
+299 DKSKLTFNGYLDL

-324 NLYWKNDGNRQTSF
+324 NLYWKNDGNSQTSF
-338 NIGTELPYIFKTP
+338 NLGTEIPYLFKSP

-380 SYNTKAYIGYQK
+380 SYNTKAYVGYQK

-405 LNDFTNTFLTS
+405 LNDFTNTFFTS
-416 SFEHVALNSDS
+416 SFEHVNFATDN
-427 FIFPEKAKVFLK
+427 FIFPEQTKVFTK
-439 VGTGNRTI
+439 IGFGNRTI
-447 ASQKTSQFFTQLDLN
+447 SSTKSNQFFGQLEFSHYFELN
-462 YNFNLNQKN
+462 KKN
-471 SIYLRN
+471 SIFIKN
-477 QTFYLQSDDY
+477 QSFYLQSDSY
-487 IINELFRFGGIN
+487 VINELHRFGGIN

-521 RYLVAPNLYVH
+521 RYLAAPNLYIH

-544 AAIDDKLLGLG
+544 SDIDDKLLGLG

-574 STSEQAIKLSN
+574 STSEQTIKLSN

>member
-1 MVLSYKKERQ
+1 M
-11 KFPRIVALDS
+11 
-21 ETSSE
+21 
-26 RQIGYK
+26 
-32 IYFTFFRFFTAMKLL
+32 
-47 LGFILFF
+47 
-54 CFQFS
+54 
-59 LGQNFYLKMEGTSE
+59 GQNFYLKVTGTSKK
-73 TENKTID
+73 ENNTID
-80 SLQYES
+80 SLQYQS

-101 ENKLINQGFF
+101 ESKLTNQGFF
-111 DWLLLEQKKV
+111 DWLLLEQNKV
-121 NDSSFVFKYKLGNS
+121 NDSSFVFKYSLGNI
-135 IKNNTIYIGNLSA
+135 IKNNTIYIDKLSD

-153 LQLEKDT
+153 LQLENDT
-160 LVIATNEIENFMKS
+160 LIIATNEVENFMKS

-183 YSLANLQ
+183 YSLASLQ
-190 LTNQRKV
+190 LVNQRRIGN
-197 DNNLFSELQL
+197 DLISDLEL

-244 QDNLKQINDEFD
+244 QDNLKQINDTFD
-256 KLQFVNQLKY
+256 KLQFVNQIKY

-279 VYLEKSKPNKF
+279 VYVEKSKPNKF

-312 QLQNILNSGEKF
+312 QLQNILNTGEKF
-324 NLYWKNDGNRQTSF
+324 NLYWKNDGNKQTSF
-338 NIGTELPYIFKTP
+338 NIGTELPYIFKSP

-365 TFQNTITDLNLGYYF
+365 TFQNTVTDLNLGYYF
-380 SYNTKAYIGYQK
+380 AYNTKAFVGYQK

-405 LNDFTNTFLTS
+405 LNDFNNTFLTS
-416 SFEHVALNSDS
+416 SFEHLELNPDS
-427 FIFPEKAKVFLK
+427 FIFPERAKILVKF
-439 VGTGNRTI
+439 GTGNRTI
-447 ASQKTSQFFTQLDLN
+447 ASQKTSQFFTQLDMS
-462 YNFNLNQKN
+462 YNFNLNAKN
-471 SIYLRN
+471 SIFVRN

-506 NSLQANVFSGIMAEY
+506 NSLQANAFTGIIAEY
-521 RYLVAPNLYVH
+521 RYLVASNLYIH

-544 AAIDDKLLGLG
+544 AVINDKLLGLG

-565 LFNLIYANG
+565 LFNLVYANG
-574 STSEQAIKLSN
+574 STSDQAIKLSN

>member
-1 MVLSYKKERQ
+1 
-11 KFPRIVALDS
+11 
-21 ETSSE
+21 
-26 RQIGYK
+26 
-32 IYFTFFRFFTAMKLL
+32 MKLL

-59 LGQNFYLKMEGTSE
+59 LGQNFYLNIKGTSE

-86 KHASVALILE
+86 KHASVALLLE

-101 ENKLINQGFF
+101 ESKLTNQGFF

-121 NDSSFVFKYKLGNS
+121 NDSSFVFKYNLGSS

-148 EEKSL
+148 EEKLL
-153 LQLEKDT
+153 LQLENDT
-160 LVIATNEIENFMKS
+160 LIIATNEVENFMKS

-190 LTNQRKV
+190 LNNQRKV

-207 KLNSKRNITDLV
+207 KLNSKRNITDIV

-230 KKAITKKAKKATFN
+230 KKAITKKAKKVTFN

-256 KLQFVNQLKY
+256 KLQFVSQLKY

-380 SYNTKAYIGYQK
+380 SYNTKAYLGYQK

-416 SFEHVALNSDS
+416 SFEHVTFSQDN
-427 FIFPEKAKVFLK
+427 FIFPERTKVFTK
-439 VGTGNRTI
+439 IGFGNRTI
-447 ASQKTSQFFTQLDLN
+447 SSSKSNQFFGQLEVSHH
-462 YNFNLNQKN
+462 FELNQKN
-471 SIYLRN
+471 SIFIKN
-477 QTFYLQSDDY
+477 QSYYLQSNDY

-544 AAIDDKLLGLG
+544 SEIDDKLLGLG

-565 LFNLIYANG
+565 LFNLVYANG
-574 STSEQAIKLSN
+574 STSDQAIKLSN

>member
-1 MVLSYKKERQ
+1 
-11 KFPRIVALDS
+11 
-21 ETSSE
+21 
-26 RQIGYK
+26 
-32 IYFTFFRFFTAMKLL
+32 MKLL
-47 LGFILFF
+47 LGLLLFF
-54 CFQFS
+54 WFQFS
-59 LGQNFYLKMEGTSE
+59 LGQNFYLNIKGASE

-80 SLQYES
+80 SLQYEN
-86 KHASVALILE
+86 KHASVASILE

-101 ENKLINQGFF
+101 ENKLTNQGFF
-111 DWLLLEQKKV
+111 DWQLLEQKKV
-121 NDSSFVFKYKLGNS
+121 NDSSFVFKFSLGNAL
-135 IKNNTIYIGNLSA
+135 KNNTINVGKLSA

-160 LVIATNEIENFMKS
+160 LIITTSEVENFMKS

-190 LTNQRKV
+190 LVNQRRIG
-197 DNNLFSELQL
+197 NNLISDLQV
-207 KLNSKRNITDLV
+207 KLNAKRNITDLV

-225 FPAGI
+225 FPTGI

-244 QDNLKQINDEFD
+244 QDNLKQINDTFD
-256 KLQFVNQLKY
+256 KLQFVNQIKY

-279 VYLEKSKPNKF
+279 VYVEKSKPNKF

-299 DQSKLTFNGYLDL
+299 DKSKLTFNGYLDL
-312 QLQNILNSGEKF
+312 QLQNILNTGEKF
-324 NLYWKNDGNRQTSF
+324 NLYWKNDGNKQTSF

-365 TFQNTITDLNLGYYF
+365 TFQNTMTDLNLGYYF
-380 SYNTKAYIGYQK
+380 AYNTKAFVGYQK

-416 SFEHVALNSDS
+416 SFEHLELNPDS
-427 FIFPEKAKVFLK
+427 FIFPEKSKVFVK
-439 VGTGNRTI
+439 FGTGNRTI
-447 ASQKTSQFFTQLDLN
+447 ASQKTSQFFTQLDMN
-462 YNFNLNQKN
+462 YNLNLNSKN
-471 SIYLRN
+471 SIFVRN

-506 NSLQANVFSGIMAEY
+506 NSLQANAFTGIIAEY
-521 RYLVAPNLYVH
+521 RYLLASNLYLH
-532 SITDYG
+532 SITDFG

-544 AAIDDKLLGLG
+544 ANIEDRLLGLG

-565 LFNLIYANG
+565 LFNLVYANG

>member
-1 MVLSYKKERQ
+1 
-11 KFPRIVALDS
+11 
-21 ETSSE
+21 
-26 RQIGYK
+26 
-32 IYFTFFRFFTAMKLL
+32 MKLL
-47 LGFILFF
+47 LGLLLFF

-59 LGQNFYLKMEGTSE
+59 LGQNFYLNIKGASE
-73 TENKTID
+73 IENKTID
-80 SLQYES
+80 SLQYET
-86 KHASVALILE
+86 KHASVASILE
-96 EQKRF
+96 EQKSF
-101 ENKLINQGFF
+101 ENKLTNQGFF
-111 DWLLLEQKKV
+111 DWQLLEQKKM
-121 NDSSFVFKYKLGNS
+121 NDSSFVFKYNLGNS
-135 IKNNTIYIGNLSA
+135 IKNNTIYISKLSA

-153 LQLEKDT
+153 LQLEGDT
-160 LVIATNEIENFMKS
+160 LIIATNEVENFMKS

-190 LTNQRKV
+190 LINQRK
-197 DNNLFSELQL
+197 NENSLFSELQL

-279 VYLEKSKPNKF
+279 VYVEKSKPNKF

-338 NIGTELPYIFKTP
+338 NIGTELPYIFKSP

-365 TFQNTITDLNLGYYF
+365 TFQNTVTDLNLGYYF
-380 SYNTKAYIGYQK
+380 SYNTKAFVGYQK

-416 SFEHVALNSDS
+416 SFEHITLNSDS
-427 FIFPEKAKVFLK
+427 FIFPEKAKIFLK

-447 ASQKTSQFFTQLDLN
+447 ESKKTSQFFTQLDLS
-462 YNFNLNQKN
+462 YNLNLNPKN
-471 SIYLRN
+471 SIFVRN

-487 IINELFRFGGIN
+487 VINELFRFGGIN

-506 NSLQANVFSGIMAEY
+506 NSLQANAYSGIIAEY
-521 RYLVAPNLYVH
+521 RYLVASNLYIH
-532 SITDYG
+532 SITDFG

-544 AAIDDKLLGLG
+544 ANIKDQLLGLG
-555 FGFGLFTKNG
+555 IGFGLFTKNG
-565 LFNLIYANG
+565 LFNLVYANG
-574 STSEQAIKLSN
+574 STSDQAIKLSN